1 MSSAEHDSYVRF
13 VGVGDV
19 NLQNRAH
26 PAEAFSRVAAELAG
40 ADVLYGNLE
49 GPLAGADDPCPIP
62 HKRGWVHSDP
72 RMVSGLQAA
81 GFAFMSCASNVTYPP
96 RAALRSSAVLDAHGI
111 PHAGAGRNRDEAR
124 RAAVVERR
132 GLRFGLLSYTSVFW
146 PLGHAAGPD
155 SPGVATVRV
164 TTAYE
169 PGPRVLEM
177 PGAAPTVRTTP
188 DPDDL
193 AALTQD
199 IAEVRPAV
207 DLLVVAMHWG
217 ISGSTELAE
226 YQRTVGHAAVDAGA
240 DLVLGA
246 HPHVPQG
253 IEVRSRPDRP
263 TPGIICYS
271 LGNFT
276 FDWPAMRGLAD
287 GLLIRCLLDPDRRTP
302 VHVTYVPVGR
312 NNAGQP
318 ELLSPQTP
326 PGQEVA
332 RAVAALS
339 APLGASFQFDP
350 AANDMVIWSAS
361 TVGIGENLINT
372 GDTPD
377 A

>member
-1 MSSAEHDSYVRF
+1 MTPVAHDSHVRF

-19 NLQNRAH
+19 NLQHRTN
-26 PAEAFSRVAAELAG
+26 PGEAFERIAAELAE

-72 RMVSGLQAA
+72 RMVTGLQDA

-96 RAALRSSAVLDAHGI
+96 SAALRSLAVLDAHGI
-111 PHAGAGRNRDEAR
+111 PHAGAGRTLAEAR
-124 RAAVVERR
+124 RPAIVERR
-132 GLRFGLLSYTSVFW
+132 GLRFGLLAYTSVFW

-155 SPGVATVRV
+155 SPGVATVRA

-177 PGAAPTVRTTP
+177 PGAAPVVRTTP
-188 DPDDL
+188 DADEL
-193 AALTQD
+193 AAMVQD
-199 IAEVRPAV
+199 VAELRPAV

-217 ISGSTELAE
+217 ISGSVELAE

-253 IEVRSRPDRP
+253 IEVRSRTDRP

-276 FDWPAMRGLAD
+276 FDWPAMHGRAD
-287 GLLIRCLLDPDRRTP
+287 GLLVRCLLDPERRTP
-302 VHVTYVPVGR
+302 VHVTCVPIGR
-312 NNAGQP
+312 NDAGQP
-318 ELLSPQTP
+318 ELLSPEAP
-326 PGQEVA
+326 PGLHVA
-332 RAVAALS
+332 EAVTALS
-339 APLGASFQFDP
+339 EPLGTSFRIDR
-350 AANDMVIWSAS
+350 AAGDMVIWSA
-361 TVGIGENLINT
+361 
-372 GDTPD
+372 PQR
-377 A
+377 